1 MESFFGYGT
10 RSSAYDGRRHV
21 DVLTNYFATYQ
32 LMAKGEKVAGIVRNA
47 VQMEESQ
54 ATSYLKRN
62 LYGAD
67 FLNFIKMMARK
78 FSLTEEEIDVIL
90 STKALLMRTRRTP
103 AGYDR
108 DKNIGLLVDIAY
120 IQRFFGTINAAAYG
134 QFIRNLMPMV
144 KGLKGNISEA
154 EVNKIFSLVTS
165 QLRTGET
172 DLSVIKALVI
182 RSL

>member
-21 DVLTNYFATYQ
+21 DVLTKYFATYQ
-32 LMAKGEKVAGIVRNA
+32 LMAKGEKVADIVRNA

-120 IQRFFGTINAAAYG
+120 IHRDYNTSERYHIK
-134 QFIRNLMPMV
+134 LM
-144 KGLKGNISEA
+144 E
-154 EVNKIFSLVTS
+154 
-165 QLRTGET
+165 
-172 DLSVIKALVI
+172 
-182 RSL
+182 